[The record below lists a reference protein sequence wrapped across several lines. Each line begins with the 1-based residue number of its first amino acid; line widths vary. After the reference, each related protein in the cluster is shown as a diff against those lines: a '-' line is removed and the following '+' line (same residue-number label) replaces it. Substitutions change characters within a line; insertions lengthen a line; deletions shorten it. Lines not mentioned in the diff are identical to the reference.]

1 MGLVVLL
8 AAYSGCNNLPGTEDA
23 GTEDAG
29 KADAIG
35 PPPTDQACLSCV
47 QSDPASC
54 GWVSSYCSC
63 FPGPACCCKGSG

>member
-1 MGLVVLL
+1 MFLAVLL
-8 AAYSGCNNLPGTEDA
+8 AACSGCNNLPGA
-23 GTEDAG
+23 EDAG

-47 QSDPASC
+47 QSDPAAC
-54 GWVSSYCSC
+54 GGVSSYCSC